1 MDAALSGTLATMC
14 PAVPYAP
21 AAKFAYPDRPV
32 IASVRDGAMQMLGN
46 NALVDVAHVPR
57 RWNDRRLVVAVLN
70 NRADPRVEMVPRLA

>member
-1 MDAALSGTLATMC
+1 
-14 PAVPYAP
+14 
-21 AAKFAYPDRPV
+21 V

-46 NALVDVAHVPR
+46 NALVDVAHCPR